1 MSFHLIIV
9 LVLHE
14 KLRYIF
20 FLLSIC
26 TYEPI
31 LAPKI
36 MTFLP
41 MLPSVNKNSERGS
54 NPIPYP
60 LYLYLSESAF
70 LVSST
75 DRNVQLFNVKYVFKF
90 LKHGLNV

>member
-1 MSFHLIIV
+1 MSFHLSIV

-26 TYEPI
+26 TYELI

-54 NPIPYP
+54 NPIP
-60 LYLYLSESAF
+60 
-70 LVSST
+70 
-75 DRNVQLFNVKYVFKF
+75 
-90 LKHGLNV
+90 